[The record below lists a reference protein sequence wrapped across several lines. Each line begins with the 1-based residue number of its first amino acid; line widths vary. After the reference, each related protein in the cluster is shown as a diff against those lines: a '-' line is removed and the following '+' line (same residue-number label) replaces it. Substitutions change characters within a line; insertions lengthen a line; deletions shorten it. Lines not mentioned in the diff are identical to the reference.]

1 MEIETGDIEAGDADQ
16 VDQDSLRWTEP
27 SDITEL
33 KRHKS
38 VMKSSFSYLLIK
50 GRFPRM
56 DTETRLRAE
65 KVLYCLRYDK
75 AYR

>member
-1 MEIETGDIEAGDADQ
+1 MEIETGNVEAGDADQ

-38 VMKSSFSYLLIK
+38 VMKLSFSYLLIK
-50 GRFPRM
+50 GRLPRM
-56 DTETRLRAE
+56 DSETRLRAE
-65 KVLYCLRYDK
+65 KVLYCLRYGR